1 MQSTQEINW
10 WLEVVRIAIPSLI
23 TLIVGYLLFRKNE
36 IYKNAL
42 SKELEDYKSNISKE
56 LEGHK
61 IQLQTDFQTRLIQFQ
76 TKFSAFH
83 QRRIEAL
90 EKLYELVAKVEIGI
104 ERWLVYDSISRLISK
119 EQYFL
124 ELKSDQENLATFF
137 DQKRIYFND
146 EIIKQVLNFVYFESG
161 VVPRYDTVNFN
172 VSNSPSIETIEA
184 VKQLNA
190 KGRKIEEAIIKLLY
204 VEYPELKLEISTESI
219 QKKLNTTL

>member
-1 MQSTQEINW
+1 MQNSQEINW
-10 WLEVVRIAIPSLI
+10 WLEVIRIAVPSLI

-36 IYKNAL
+36 SYKNAL

-83 QRRIEAL
+83 QRRAEAL

-104 ERWLVYDSISRLISK
+104 EKWLVYDSISRITPK
-119 EQYFL
+119 EQFFL
-124 ELKSDQENLATFF
+124 ELKSDQENLSTFF

-146 EIIKQVLNFVYFESG
+146 EIIKQVLNFVYFETG
-161 VVPRYDTVNFN
+161 IVPRYDTVNFN
-172 VSNSPSIETIEA
+172 ISNSPSIETIEA
-184 VKQLNA
+184 AKQLNT
-190 KGRKIEEAIIKLLY
+190 KGRKIGEAILKLLY

-219 QKKLNTTL
+219 QGKLNTNL